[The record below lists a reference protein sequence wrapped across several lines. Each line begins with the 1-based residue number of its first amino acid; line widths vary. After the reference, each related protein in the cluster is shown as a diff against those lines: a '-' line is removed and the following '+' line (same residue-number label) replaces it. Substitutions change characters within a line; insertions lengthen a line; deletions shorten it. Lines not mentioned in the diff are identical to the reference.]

1 MMKLII
7 KILITLL
14 GAVLIFTD
22 LKENNT
28 WLLIFCIAVALYMTF
43 EGFFYKKKNPQ

>member
-1 MMKLII
+1 MKLII

-28 WLLIFCIAVALYMTF
+28 WILIFCFAVALFMTF